1 MQETAEIPELLVQVD
16 CPVIVR
22 FISDSL
28 HGESPEGIALVEL
41 REIPWENYYALR
53 CTSDVLEEIRRLSS
67 KYDFCKWEFEV
78 KNIGEGKL
86 VVLPEQEI
94 VCKQEDPDEKN
105 NTQLATEE
113 PRLS

>member
-1 MQETAEIPELLVQVD
+1 MPELLLQVD

-22 FISDSL
+22 FRSDAL
-28 HGESPEGIALVEL
+28 HGEGSEGIALVEL
-41 REIPWENYYALR
+41 REIPWENCYTLR
-53 CTSDVLEEIRRLSS
+53 CSRDVLEEIRRLSS
-67 KYDFCKWEFEV
+67 KYDFYKWEFEV

-86 VVLPEQEI
+86 VILPEQEI
-94 VCKQEDPDEKN
+94 VCKQENPDEKN